1 MLWLTGKVLSPPSP
15 PPVIGLGQHHSILA
29 PPIEF
34 GLCSSSPEEQEETGL
49 EQGEGLMPPVT
60 GNKVLARAELP
71 NPMPV
76 PVAMGNKEEWL
87 RKREEGRPAPWPP
100 EPPINTLLLP
110 SRLEMGSWPPL
121 AARAVKET
129 QYYSQTSTKLTC
141 YALNRMY

>member
-1 MLWLTGKVLSPPSP
+1 M
-15 PPVIGLGQHHSILA
+15 
-29 PPIEF
+29 
-34 GLCSSSPEEQEETGL
+34 GL

-60 GNKVLARAELP
+60 GNEVLARAEPP

-76 PVAMGNKEEWL
+76 AIGNKEEWL

-121 AARAVKET
+121 AARAVEKT
-129 QYYSQTSTKLTC
+129 QYYSQTSMKLTC
-141 YALNRMY
+141 YAMNRMRFYHVN